1 MEGIKSFLH
10 IFTLLSV
17 VLSVSIMPVY
27 GQINTSCTASMI
39 SSFTPCL
46 NYITQ
51 SSGGNGSAP
60 ATPSTECCS
69 SLKSLA
75 SSGMNCACLIV
86 TGSVPFQLPI
96 NRTLA
101 ISLPKACKLDGVPVQ
116 CDASSAPLPAPGPAS
131 FGLAPSLLELSLME
145 VSLMQQF
152 FFYSCSTVGSPSQAP
167 ESNPTLESPPVDS
180 DSPTTSVTGTRP
192 VVDPS
197 SAAKISHISVVSPVL
212 FMLVGIM
219 VLNYN

>member
-131 FGLAPSLLELSLME
+131 FGLAPSPLGAIPNGG
-145 VSLMQQF
+145 
-152 FFYSCSTVGSPSQAP
+152 STVGSPSQAP

>member
-10 IFTLLSV
+10 IFTLLSI
-17 VLSVSIMPVY
+17 VLSVSITPVY

-46 NYITQ
+46 NYIAQ
-51 SSGGNGSAP
+51 GSGGNASAP

-75 SSGMNCACLIV
+75 SNGMNCACLIV

-116 CDASSAPLPAPGPAS
+116 CDASSSPLPAPGPAS
-131 FGLAPSLLELSLME
+131 FGLAPSPLGAIPNGG
-145 VSLMQQF
+145 
-152 FFYSCSTVGSPSQAP
+152 STVGSPSQAP

-197 SAAKISHISVVSPVL
+197 SAAKICHISVVSPVL